1 MIRIIM
7 TAVLLLTVNAAAFSL
22 FDGEKDTDRQYV
34 GLVRD
39 IKDVV
44 ITTQK
49 TRGLTNNYMNGNVVA
64 QLLVYGQ
71 RSRMKEEFK
80 NINALLARIE
90 ESGAAPYAKQ
100 IDALRE
106 ETLKLNKKAFRK
118 DAAKVFEAY
127 TVIIEK
133 WMQLSRHLIDKR
145 FRKRGGSLYAALVF
159 QNDTLLPL
167 TENIGKMRGMGSG
180 IVARGSCKKE
190 EVPKME
196 AFADAVRR
204 YRDNMVIYLKT
215 HPLVSQ
221 EQLHRINEKIAAYT
235 KLTREKVIGKKGIK
249 LDPNRYFDQG
259 TACIG
264 EVQKVYDAVSKEI
277 DKAL

>member
-1 MIRIIM
+1 MRRIVMIAMLI
-7 TAVLLLTVNAAAFSL
+7 LSVNAAAFSL
-22 FDGEKDTDRQYV
+22 FDGEKETDRQYIE
-34 GLVRD
+34 LIRD

-71 RSRMKEEFK
+71 RTRMKEEFK
-80 NINALLARIE
+80 NINALLSQIE
-90 ESGAAPYAKQ
+90 ESGADPYVRQ
-100 IDALRE
+100 IDTLRE

-118 DAAKVFEAY
+118 DAAKVFDAY
-127 TVIIEK
+127 TIIIEK
-133 WMQLSRHLIDKR
+133 WMNLNRRLIDQR
-145 FRKRGGSLYAALVF
+145 FRKRNGALYAALVF
-159 QNDTLLPL
+159 QNETLLPL

-180 IVARGSCKKE
+180 IVARGRCKKE

-196 AFADAVRR
+196 AFVDAIGR

-221 EQLHRINEKIAAYT
+221 EQLHRINEKITAYT

-249 LDPNRYFDQG
+249 LDPNKYFDQG

-264 EVQKVYDAVSKEI
+264 EVQKVYDAVSKKI
-277 DKAL
+277 DKTL